1 MQGRRRGRAI
11 HTLLMLVLALA
22 VAGSLAGPPR
32 QATATASGAAAGPVS
47 ARTDSWPPFVLGAS
61 YQGPAARSWRGD
73 FWAWWADDLF
83 DAQLVE
89 ADFARAAGAGLNTL
103 RLFVQLDLMRDV
115 RAEKWTKLDTVLDLA
130 DKYGLRLIVTLGD
143 WEEPRVS
150 QVARIDGAISARY
163 AGRKTILAYDVRNE
177 PTFWMLQS
185 ASYPGDAKPPL
196 LSRRMLDRYGEQA
209 ANHFI
214 VAFRAS
220 DEGQRGP
227 LAIPERFSEDEAYVY
242 HNNWIMS
249 YKLSLEATDWARKT
263 GRSDLEFFG
272 SPDAAR
278 WRPFLEA
285 LDATYKAWLEPR
297 VQAIRK
303 GDPGA
308 VVTIGNH
315 DPLIAALPS
324 NKLLDV
330 ISLHRYVPPGPD
342 GIADQRR
349 QLTALRG
356 LYPDKPVMLG
366 EFGHRAT
373 EIGDERVAI
382 EESAT
387 WLQLL
392 ADGYAGGLKWM
403 LNDTRDGT
411 DTMGMFR
418 MDGSPRPVAHASA
431 LISKLALAGGS
442 GDPALTIAG
451 DEAGGT
457 CYRFARADLLA
468 IGGQCQASGSPV
480 DLVDGSRQ
488 LFALRVA
495 DGSYLVSVTAPTR
508 LLFRGTAVGAPAR
521 WTLMLEGAA
530 IATLQPSG
538 SGPVT
543 IDLEA
548 GRTYRLV
555 PTT

>member
-1 MQGRRRGRAI
+1 MVAV
-11 HTLLMLVLALA
+11 LLVLVTLS
-22 VAGSLAGPPR
+22 GSFTEPTR
-32 QATATASGAAAGPVS
+32 QARAEAPVA
-47 ARTDSWPPFVLGAS
+47 ARTSAWPAFVIGAS
-61 YQGPAARSWRGD
+61 YQGPAGRSWRGD
-73 FWAWWADDLF
+73 YWAWWADDLF

-89 ADFARAAGAGLNTL
+89 ADFARASSAGLNTL

-130 DKYGLRLIVTLGD
+130 DKYGLRLIITLGD
-143 WEEPRVS
+143 WDEPRVS
-150 QVARIDGAISARY
+150 QLARIDGAISARY
-163 AGRKTILAYDVRNE
+163 AGRKTILAYDIRNE

-185 ASYPGDAKPPL
+185 AAYPGDAKPPL
-196 LSRRMLDRYGEQA
+196 FSRKLMDRYGEQA
-209 ANHFI
+209 ANHY
-214 VAFRAS
+214 VVTFRAS

-227 LAIPERFSEDEAYVY
+227 LAIPERFSENEAYVY
-242 HNNWIMS
+242 HNNWLLS
-249 YKLSLEATDWARKT
+249 YRLSQEATDWSKKH
-263 GRSDLEFFG
+263 GRSDLEFFT

-278 WRPFLEA
+278 WKPFLEA
-285 LDATYKAWLEPR
+285 LDATYMAWLEPR
-297 VQAIRK
+297 IQSIRK

-308 VVTIGNH
+308 VVTIGHH

-324 NKLLDV
+324 NGLLDV
-330 ISLHRYVPPGPD
+330 ISLHRYVPAGPD
-342 GIADQRR
+342 GLADQKR
-349 QLTALRG
+349 QLAALRG
-356 LYPDKPVMLG
+356 LDPDQPVMLG

-373 EIGDERVAI
+373 EIGDEPVAI

-392 ADGYAGGLKWM
+392 VEGYSGGLKWM

-418 MDGSPRPVAHASA
+418 MDGSPRPVAYATA
-431 LISKLALAGGS
+431 MLAKLALAARS
-442 GDPALTIAG
+442 APAGDPSAAPVLTIAG

-457 CYRFARADLLA
+457 CYRFSRGDLLA
-468 IGGQCQASGSPV
+468 VGGQCKSSGSPV
-480 DLVDGSRQ
+480 ELADGARQ
-488 LFALRVA
+488 VFATRAA
-495 DGSYLVSVTAPTR
+495 DGSYAVGVTAPTR
-508 LLFRGTAVGAPAR
+508 LLFRGPVTGAPTS

-538 SGPVT
+538 SGPVA

-548 GRTYRLV
+548 GWIYQLV